1 MSASD
6 SKITMSEDGTIAV
19 PEVPLSGTASMVLS
33 ASDRTVPA
41 VGGAGSPY
49 TTGTGNGSDF
59 TETPLKTYE
68 SFDDM
73 DLPDDLARGIYAYGF
88 EKPSSIQSVA
98 IVPMKER
105 RDILAQSQSGTGKT
119 GTFVIGSLSCVDPK
133 INAPQV
139 LVISPVRELAQQT
152 EKVANQI
159 GNYMGLKTLAA
170 VGGTQVRSDIAA
182 LREGAQF
189 ITGTP
194 GRIYDLI
201 RRGDFKLDHMKYIIL
216 DEADQMLEDL
226 FEEQIKCILSFK
238 FPATTRIALF
248 SATISSEVIEISDK
262 FLENP
267 IRILLPADQVTL
279 SGIKQYYVNVE
290 REDWKFEVLTDIYQH
305 LAINQALIY
314 VNKRQKAEWLASKM
328 RDAGFTLECIHGEM
342 DVGERKK
349 RMQDFRSGG
358 VRVLI
363 STDLLARGI
372 DVQQVSVVINYE
384 LPLQRENYIH
394 RIGRS
399 GRYARKGIAINLL
412 LNDEMAMK
420 EDIERAYST
429 SIVELPSDIAALG
442 K

>member
-1 MSASD
+1 MIKLSELNVHQTNIMNTTETNPIMS
-6 SKITMSEDGTIAV
+6 
-19 PEVPLSGTASMVLS
+19 TA
-33 ASDRTVPA
+33 AA
-41 VGGAGSPY
+41 GGAGA
-49 TTGTGNGSDF
+49 TAATAAAAEF
-59 TETPLKTYE
+59 VETPLKTYDT
-68 SFDDM
+68 FDEM
-73 DLPDDLARGIYAYGF
+73 DLPDNLARGIYAYGF

-98 IVPMKER
+98 IVPMKEH

-119 GTFVIGSLSCVDPK
+119 GTFVIGSLSCVDHK
-133 INAPQV
+133 ILAPQV
-139 LVISPVRELAQQT
+139 LVLSPVRELAQQT
-152 EKVANQI
+152 ERVANQL
-159 GNYMGLKTLAA
+159 GTYMNLKTLAA
-170 VGGTQVRSDIAA
+170 VGGTQVRSDITA

-201 RRGDFKLDHMKYIIL
+201 RRGDLKLDHMQYIIL

-226 FEEQIKCILSFK
+226 FEEQVKAILGFK
-238 FPATTRIALF
+238 FPASTRIALF
-248 SATISSEVIEISDK
+248 SATMSVEVVDIASK
-262 FLENP
+262 FLEKP
-267 IRILLPADQVTL
+267 VRILLAADQVTL

-290 REDWKFEVLTDIYQH
+290 REDWKFDVLTDIYQH
-305 LAINQALIY
+305 LTINQALIY

-328 RDAGFTLECIHGEM
+328 RDAGFILEFIHGEM
-342 DVGERKK
+342 DVTERKK

-412 LNDEMAMK
+412 LNDEMVMK
-420 EDIERAYST
+420 QDIERAYST
-429 SIVELPSDIAALG
+429 SIMELPSDIAIIS